1 VTSGAGV
8 SLSPPSAVNTD
19 VIDHSVHG
27 LVTIR
32 LHGASPA
39 VLRGLV
45 NLLGPSTGQADE
57 QPDISVTFLEPL
69 ESRAELR
76 FLGLNEAAFDHENFY
91 LLDDAG
97 RRTRIDFRTIGERCE
112 LACEP
117 GVTAVPLLLPLV
129 GLSLLSKGHVLL
141 HAAAFSY
148 RGKGTV
154 VTGWQ
159 KGGKT
164 ELLLAFMAAGADY
177 HADEWSIIAADGQTV
192 YGLPSIL
199 HIWSWHL
206 RHLPKYWSR
215 LRGRERARLRLLRLY
230 QRLYQLTAADRQ
242 PRRRVARFLRR
253 LSLEGG
259 ISRIGQV
266 RSAPERLFARNV
278 SLDPA
283 RIERLFFATVRDGPT
298 AVRRIDGAEVARRM
312 VASLSWER
320 RNLMAAY
327 DQFRFA
333 FPGRRNDLIE
343 GAPEREL
350 ELLARA
356 FADRPA
362 YEISHPYPVAL
373 DELLRAAAPLYDSR

>member
-1 VTSGAGV
+1 MTSGAGLP
-8 SLSPPSAVNTD
+8 LSPPSAVKTE
-19 VIDHSVHG
+19 VVDHSVHG

-45 NLLGPSTGQADE
+45 NMLGPSTGQASD

-69 ESRAELR
+69 GTRAELR
-76 FLGLNEAAFDHENFY
+76 FLGLNQAAFDDDNFY

-117 GVTAVPLLLPLV
+117 GVSAVPLLLSLV
-129 GLSLLSKGHVLL
+129 GLRLLRKGYVLL
-141 HAAAFSY
+141 HSSAFTY

-154 VTGWQ
+154 VVGWQ

-164 ELLLAFMAAGADY
+164 ELLLTFMAAGADY
-177 HADEWSIIAADGQTV
+177 HADEWSIIAGDGHTV
-192 YGLPSIL
+192 YGLPGIL

-206 RHLPKYWSR
+206 RHLPEYWSR
-215 LRGRERARLRLLRLY
+215 LKGRERTRLRLLRLY
-230 QRLYQLTAADRQ
+230 QRLYQLTGADSQ
-242 PRRRVARFLRR
+242 PRRRVARSLRR
-253 LSLEGG
+253 LSLEGE
-259 ISRIGQV
+259 IPRIGQV
-266 RSAPERLFARNV
+266 RSAPERLFARSV
-278 SLDPA
+278 SLEPA
-283 RIERLFFATVRDGPT
+283 RIERLFLATVRDGPT
-298 AVRRIDGAEVARRM
+298 AVRHIDGTEVARRM

-333 FPGRRNDLIE
+333 FPGRRSDWIE
-343 GAPEREL
+343 SATEREL
-350 ELLARA
+350 ELLATA
-356 FADRPA
+356 FAGKLA
-362 YEISHPYPVAL
+362 YEISHPYPVSL
-373 DELLRAAAPLYDSR
+373 DDLFRAAAPLYDSR